1 MIKSYAMMTVYQLRM
16 ECKRLKIRGYSKLR
30 KKELRELVENHARKE
45 QVKEIQKDEDIF
57 CYPEILKEIYSY
69 VDMDNTNEERKKL
82 LKNLESETLKLNRY
96 REIYSKKK
104 LREKRQYLNKIGLK
118 NLWQL
123 KNKIEQY
130 GYMSYDL
137 KLLMKSRKNILYLWL
152 KGLEY
157 KVKKDMKKKEMKELV
172 EKYYK
177 ELNE

>member
-118 NLWQL
+118 NL
-123 KNKIEQY
+123 
-130 GYMSYDL
+130 
-137 KLLMKSRKNILYLWL
+137 
-152 KGLEY
+152 
-157 KVKKDMKKKEMKELV
+157 
-172 EKYYK
+172 
-177 ELNE
+177 